1 MMIIVTVYVAVFLLE
16 LDPMIKKTLIKSN
29 VSDDNDD
36 ENYDKILRNESN
48 DRSSYIN
55 DVVDC

>member
-29 VSDDNDD
+29 VYDDNDD
-36 ENYDKILRNESN
+36 ENYDKILRN
-48 DRSSYIN
+48 
-55 DVVDC
+55 